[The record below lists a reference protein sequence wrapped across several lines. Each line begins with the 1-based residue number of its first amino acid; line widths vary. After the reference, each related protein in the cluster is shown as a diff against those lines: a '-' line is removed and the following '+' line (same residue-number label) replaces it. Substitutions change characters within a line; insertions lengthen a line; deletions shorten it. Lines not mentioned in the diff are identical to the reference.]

1 MANLIIVPHDLTA
14 IGDAAL
20 RYADFLA
27 KHRGAEINVLHIV
40 SDKSKSAAAMK
51 ALEESIEKYKS
62 KETTDVLINPIIRVG
77 SIFEDIG
84 GIAEELEARLVVMGT
99 HGVKGMQKLFGSY
112 AIKVVTSTSVPFLV
126 VQETSPPEK
135 ISNIVVPIDLTKESL
150 QIINPAAE
158 IALTHGAKVH
168 ILAEKQTDPRLSQQI
183 KVRISLVKKEYQE
196 RNVDSEIHLMEPS
209 GSFYKKIRAFAK
221 EKNAELIAMAYY
233 SESLFPQF
241 DGFAQSLLTNDER
254 IPCLIVNSKLLSKL
268 YY

>member
-84 GIAEELEARLVVMGT
+84 GIAEG
-99 HGVKGMQKLFGSY
+99 
-112 AIKVVTSTSVPFLV
+112 
-126 VQETSPPEK
+126 
-135 ISNIVVPIDLTKESL
+135 
-150 QIINPAAE
+150 
-158 IALTHGAKVH
+158 
-168 ILAEKQTDPRLSQQI
+168 
-183 KVRISLVKKEYQE
+183 
-196 RNVDSEIHLMEPS
+196 
-209 GSFYKKIRAFAK
+209 IR
-221 EKNAELIAMAYY
+221 
-233 SESLFPQF
+233 S
-241 DGFAQSLLTNDER
+241 
-254 IPCLIVNSKLLSKL
+254 
-268 YY
+268 